1 LDFATS
7 ADGVRIAYETT
18 GSGPPLILLH
28 GGGQSHRNWVD
39 GGYVAALSKHFRVI
53 AIDAR
58 GHGASDKPTARAN
71 YAIERV
77 MADVLAVADACGA
90 ATFDLIGYSY
100 GGNIGRYLASRTDRV
115 TRFVMIGIGFGPGV
129 PEHLRRG
136 VEGNLSQWA
145 PVLGPNPQPEKLS
158 PNLRAAW
165 AEPATRATLAWF
177 SALLDWPPVEPR
189 DLRCPTLWLVG
200 SKNDVGA
207 LESLAQYSGTLAQ
220 WGVVA
225 RVLDGLNHEQEMS
238 ASAQVLPVLEQML
251 TPQG

>member
-1 LDFATS
+1 LEYATS
-7 ADGVRIAYETT
+7 ADGVRIAYEAT

-28 GGGQSHRNWVD
+28 GGGQSHKAWVD
-39 GGYVAALSKHFRVI
+39 AGYVAALSRHYRVI
-53 AIDAR
+53 TPDAR
-58 GHGASDKPTARAN
+58 GHGASDKPTARAD

-100 GGNIGRYLASRTDRV
+100 GGNIGRYLASRTDRLS
-115 TRFVMIGIGFGPGV
+115 RFVLIGIGFGPGV
-129 PEHLRRG
+129 PDHLRRG
-136 VEGNLSQWA
+136 VEGNLAQWA
-145 PVLGPNPQPEKLS
+145 PVLRRNPEPEKLS

-200 SKNDVGA
+200 SRNEVGA
-207 LESLAQYSGTLAQ
+207 LESLAQYGGQLAQ

-225 RVLDGLNHEQEMS
+225 RVLDGLDHEQEMTGS
-238 ASAQVLPVLEQML
+238 AVVLPLLDQML
-251 TPQG
+251 KPPQ